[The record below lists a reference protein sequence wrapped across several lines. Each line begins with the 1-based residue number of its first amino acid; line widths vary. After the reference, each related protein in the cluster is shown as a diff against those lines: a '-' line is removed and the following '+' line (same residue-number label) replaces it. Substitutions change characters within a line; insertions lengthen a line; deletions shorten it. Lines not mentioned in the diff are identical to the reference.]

1 MPPSLIKDG
10 YFTGHITV
18 TLVYDPILD
27 PTQGIEYCQSNIDVK
42 FGSYDEK
49 LGRDMSKRNIL
60 NPVGREG
67 AKNLLLGKN
76 YSKTKMKGKTN
87 DFALRERLLIQ
98 YADKYYPVKKY
109 AVDLSELSDT
119 NMRHYLA
126 QDKLWYLK
134 VCGLF
139 RDHIERQ
146 AAINSVQLSQ
156 EMCLILTISDPAG
169 KANIY
174 DEVTQKLDEFNFW
187 HSNVNISSEINIPIY
202 N

>member
-1 MPPSLIKDG
+1 MPTSLIKDG
-10 YFTGHITV
+10 YFTGQITV

-27 PTQGIEYCQSNIDVK
+27 PTQGIEYCQSNVDVK

-49 LGRDMSKRNIL
+49 LGRDVNKRNIL

-67 AKNLLLGKN
+67 AKNLLLGSN
-76 YSKTKMKGKTN
+76 YSKTRMKGKTD
-87 DFALRERLLIQ
+87 DFALKERLLIQ

-119 NMRHYLA
+119 NKRYYLT
-126 QDKLWYLK
+126 QDKHWYLM
-134 VCGLF
+134 VRGLF

-146 AAINSVQLSQ
+146 AAINSVPLSQ
-156 EMCLILTISDPAG
+156 EMCLILTICDPAG

-187 HSNVNISSEINIPIY
+187 HSNVNISSEINIPI
-202 N
+202 